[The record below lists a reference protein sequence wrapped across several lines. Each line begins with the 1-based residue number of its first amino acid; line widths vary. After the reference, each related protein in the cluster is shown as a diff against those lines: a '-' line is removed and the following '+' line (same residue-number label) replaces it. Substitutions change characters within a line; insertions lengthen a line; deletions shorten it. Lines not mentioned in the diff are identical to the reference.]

1 MKCLLSCMLLVCL
14 PLACAPGVHSAG
26 RNYTD
31 PAVAITVTKGE
42 VFTISL
48 DSNRT
53 TGYRWVLDQEPDGK
67 VVRYV
72 GTEYRPVDMR
82 RTGAGGSEIWT
93 FEAVNKG
100 SAFIGLHYLR
110 PWEKGI
116 PAVRKAEFPVL
127 VE

>member
-1 MKCLLSCMLLVCL
+1 MKRLVSWVLLTCLS
-14 PLACAPGVHSAG
+14 LACVPVAHSSR

-31 PAVAITVTKGE
+31 PAVAITVRKGE

-53 TGYRWVLDQEPDGK
+53 TGYRWVLVQEPDGT
-67 VVRYV
+67 VVRCV
-72 GTEYRPVDMR
+72 GTEYLPADSR

-93 FEAVNKG
+93 FEAVDKG
-100 SAFIGLHYLR
+100 SAVICLHYLR
-110 PWEKGI
+110 PWEKGV
-116 PAVRKAEFPVL
+116 PAVRKADFSVL

>member
-1 MKCLLSCMLLVCL
+1 MKCFLSAMLLACL

-31 PAVAITVTKGE
+31 PAVAITVNRGE

-48 DSNRT
+48 ESNRT

-72 GTEYRPVDMR
+72 GTEYRPADSR
-82 RTGAGGSEIWT
+82 LAGAGGLEIWT

-100 SAFIGLHYLR
+100 SAVICLHYLR

-127 VE
+127 VK